1 MKLPKVSGWMNSR
14 SGMRNNKTEAGNGIM
29 PSECASVTVK
39 NGKVCLNLPLWFGRY
54 CLAVPRSIPDGTILR
69 GCGDICWKSGLF
81 GVQYPAGACGTVTAP
96 GIGEVARGCVG
107 DC

>member
-1 MKLPKVSGWMNSR
+1 MKLPKVSGGLNYR
-14 SGMRNNKTEAGNGIM
+14 SGMNMSRDEKDGIT
-29 PSECASVTVK
+29 PSECASVTVI
-39 NGKVCLNLPLWFGRY
+39 NGKVCLNLPLGFGRY
-54 CLAVPRSIPDGTILR
+54 CLDVPRSIPDGTILR

-81 GVQYPAGACGTVTAP
+81 GVQFPAGACGIVTAP